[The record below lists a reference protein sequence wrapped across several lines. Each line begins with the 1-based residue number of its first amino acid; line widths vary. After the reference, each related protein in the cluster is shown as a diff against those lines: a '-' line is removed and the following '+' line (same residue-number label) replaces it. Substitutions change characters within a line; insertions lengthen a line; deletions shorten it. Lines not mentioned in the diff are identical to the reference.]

1 MLHRPEPVLIDN
13 PGFFVTNVMKDCPA
27 KTVIRELL
35 QNAIEACEGG
45 KIEWFAE
52 SWRGVLKL
60 GLYNEGPGMSMD
72 ELNRRM
78 NIANSGKGLGFDRN
92 FGQGAKMSAGKA
104 SPYGLIY
111 RSCKS
116 GLVYEIW
123 LQVRD
128 QDDGGKLLVKVP
140 QYDTYDEEEV
150 VVRQVTDAA
159 VERGRSL
166 AYDWTEAILLGR
178 SEDDETVTGAF
189 LGESSSLW
197 LTNLIA
203 QRYYAFP
210 KGITVQNVSIT
221 SSREPERRSARP
233 LSETLGLDSYT
244 RQQETVQVDHDYL
257 GTISLVYGKLAG
269 SAKHRKSGSW
279 YAAGIS
285 GGTHLCLVY
294 RGTSL
299 THEIYQFDQR
309 WGYRA
314 GAFGFSGISED
325 YYVHVIL
332 PDTAPLMNN
341 NHRTELVTKDSAT
354 SVLTCDDFAT
364 IIREHRPAWILDDI
378 QARMDSDISGNVHER
393 LQRIAE
399 QLRTDVPMPIVDP
412 TLGHEP
418 GIIEIDRGD
427 GPAGRTPR
435 AHPQT
440 PSPNGRFTS
449 PGIGRRTNRP
459 RPETLQVYFID
470 PDTQPGILEGLIGR
484 AGYYDEGDNYLWL
497 SREFAVYETLKA
509 WIDQEW
515 ATMDEHGT
523 AMSVMDEEYSVFAG
537 SYAIGVLS
545 FRGHESWSPDEW
557 KQGLTPQAL
566 SFHLRD
572 PLRQVQ
578 NRLRTRLN
586 RRFNRGLREQSGALS
601 HAG

>member
-35 QNAIEACEGG
+35 QNAIEACREAGGG

-52 SWRGVLKL
+52 RWRGVTKL
-60 GLYNEGPGMSMD
+60 GLYNEGQGMSMD

-104 SPYGLIY
+104 SPYGLVY

-128 QDDGGKLLVKVP
+128 QPDGGKLLVKVP

-159 VERGRSL
+159 LDRGRPLSH
-166 AYDWTEAILLGR
+166 DWTEAILLGR
-178 SEDDETVTGAF
+178 TEDEDTLTGAF

-197 LTNLIA
+197 LTTLIA
-203 QRYYAFP
+203 RRYYRFP
-210 KGITVQNVSIT
+210 EGITVQNVSVT
-221 SSREPERRSARP
+221 SSREPERRSARALAETLALESYTHRQEP
-233 LSETLGLDSYT
+233 VQVQSETLGPIT
-244 RQQETVQVDHDYL
+244 
-257 GTISLVYGKLAG
+257 LVYGKLAG
-269 SAKHRKSGSW
+269 HAKHRKSGSW
-279 YAAGIS
+279 YAAGLS

-294 RGTSL
+294 KD
-299 THEIYQFDQR
+299 EIYHFDQR

-325 YYVHVIL
+325 YYVHVL
-332 PDTAPLMNN
+332 LDDRAPVMNN
-341 NHRTELVTKDSAT
+341 NHRTEIVTKDSETA
-354 SVLTCDDFAT
+354 VLTCDDFAT
-364 IIREHRPAWILDDI
+364 MIREHRPAWILDDI
-378 QARMDSDISGNVHER
+378 QAKMDTDISGNVHER
-393 LQRIAE
+393 LQKIAE
-399 QLRTDVPMPIVDP
+399 QLRIDVPIATLDP
-412 TLGHEP
+412 GLGHEL
-418 GIIEIDRGD
+418 GVVEIDRGEEP
-427 GPAGRTPR
+427 GGSRSPHP
-435 AHPQT
+435 HPQT
-440 PSPNGRFTS
+440 PQPNGRFS
-449 PGIGRRTNRP
+449 RPGIGRRTNRP

-470 PDTQPGILEGLIGR
+470 PDTMPGTLEGLVGR
-484 AGYYDEGDNYLWL
+484 AGYYDEGDNHLWL
-497 SREFAVYETLKA
+497 SREFGVYETLKA
-509 WIDQEW
+509 WVDQEW
-515 ATMDEHGT
+515 PTIEEHGV
-523 AMSVMDEEYSVFAG
+523 AMSIMDEEYSVFAG

-557 KQGLTPQAL
+557 KQGLTQEAL
-566 SFHLRD
+566 SFHMRD
-572 PLRQVQ
+572 PLRHVQ

-586 RRFNRGLREQSGALS
+586 RRFNRGLRDQSGVLS
-601 HAG
+601 YAG